1 MTLQFHL
8 QSARAWLGAAML
20 GAAFGVC
27 GLVTGTGAAHAE
39 TACPTPPNYAA
50 KCCPPQALP
59 LDVPRPSDLHA
70 VEEPMNVGEYKR
82 KLTNYKCSGDYDK
95 AIEAVYEP
103 AIAYVEA
110 HAGDVAKPA
119 LVLDIDETS
128 LSNWPGLVTND
139 FSLIKDGPCDQSI
152 PGACGIVSWQL
163 HAKDEAIAPA
173 LKLFNAAKAKGVT
186 VFFIT
191 GRCDVGPMREATIA
205 NLKAAGFD
213 GWAELV
219 LRPKESC
226 AEKLDSVDEFKAPA
240 RGKIEE
246 QGYTIIANVG
256 DQWSDL
262 NGGHSRQNFKVPNP
276 YYFIK

>member
-1 MTLQFHL
+1 M
-8 QSARAWLGAAML
+8 
-20 GAAFGVC
+20 
-27 GLVTGTGAAHAE
+27 
-39 TACPTPPNYAA
+39 
-50 KCCPPQALP
+50 
-59 LDVPRPSDLHA
+59 
-70 VEEPMNVGEYKR
+70 
-82 KLTNYKCSGDYDK
+82 
-95 AIEAVYEP
+95 YEP
-103 AIAYVEA
+103 LPSPTSRP

-139 FSLIKDGPCDQSI
+139 FSLIKEGPCYESI
-152 PGACGIVSWQL
+152 PGPAASFPGSFTP
-163 HAKDEAIAPA
+163 KDEVIAPA

-191 GRCDVGPMREATIA
+191 GRCDIGPMREATIA

-226 AEKLDSVDEFKAPA
+226 AAKLDSVDEFEAPA

-262 NGGHSRQNFKVPNP
+262 NGGHATQNYKVPNP